1 MHGIVLAILGA
12 AFAQQP
18 PPPVATPPT
27 VLPERSVNPYAAEI
41 ETWRARR
48 VARLTAPDG
57 WLSVVGLFW
66 LDEGDNS
73 VGSAA
78 GSRVALPAHAPARVG
93 VVRLEGGRA
102 AFRASP
108 GARAEVDGKPATGAT
123 PLRSDADGGPTAVS
137 AGGVSFYPISRQ
149 GRLAIRVKDPESEAR
164 RAFRGLTY
172 FPIDPSWRIEARVEP
187 GDGPRPIAVPN
198 VLGAETSEPSPGTLV
213 FERGGETYRLTPVLE
228 EGETDWFVIFADATN
243 GRDTYGAGRFLYVAP
258 AKDGRTVID
267 FNKAYNP
274 PCVFTDYATCPL
286 PPPQNRLPIRVEAG
300 EKEYSHESH
309 R

>member
-1 MHGIVLAILGA
+1 LYGIIVAILGA
-12 AFAQQP
+12 LAQQVP
-18 PPPVATPPT
+18 PPAAAEPA
-27 VLPERSVNPYAAEI
+27 ERSVSAHAAEI

-66 LDEGDNS
+66 LEDGDNA

-78 GSRVALPAHAPARVG
+78 GARVALPGRAPASVG
-93 VVRLEGGRA
+93 VVRVE
-102 AFRASP
+102 
-108 GARAEVDGKPATGAT
+108 GARAVFRPAPGAGVEVDGKPAAAET
-123 PLRSDADGGPTAVS
+123 PLRSDADGGPTVVS
-137 AGGVSFYPISRQ
+137 ASGVSFYPISRQ

-172 FPIDPSWRIEARVEP
+172 FPVDPSWRLEARVEANASP
-187 GDGPRPIAVPN
+187 KPVTVPN

-213 FERGGETYRLTPVLE
+213 FERGGKTYRLTPVLE
-228 EGETDWFVIFADATN
+228 EGESDWFVIFGDATN
-243 GRDTYGAGRFLYVAP
+243 GKDTYGAGRFLYVAP
-258 AKDGRTVID
+258 AKGGRTVID

-300 EKEYSHESH
+300 EKEYAH
-309 R
+309 RGK

>member
-1 MHGIVLAILGA
+1 MPPAPTPAAPVESVSAHAAGIEA
-12 AFAQQP
+12 
-18 PPPVATPPT
+18 
-27 VLPERSVNPYAAEI
+27 
-41 ETWRARR
+41 WRQRR
-48 VARLTAPDG
+48 VERLTAPDG

-66 LDEGDNS
+66 LEDGENA
-73 VGSAA
+73 VGSAP
-78 GSRVALPAHAPARVG
+78 GSRVALPARAPARVG
-93 VVRLEGGRA
+93 TIRLESGRA
-102 AFRASP
+102 EFRPAP
-108 GARAEVDGKPATGAT
+108 GAAVTVDGKPAVGEVA
-123 PLRSDADGGPTAVS
+123 LKSDADGGPTVVA

-164 RAFRGLTY
+164 RAFRGLAY
-172 FPIDPSWRIEARVEP
+172 FPVDPSWRIEARVEENTAAK
-187 GDGPRPIAVPN
+187 PISVPN
-198 VLGAETSEPSPGTLV
+198 VLGTDTSERSPGTLV
-213 FERGGETYRLTPVLE
+213 FERGGATYRLTPVLE
-228 EGETDWFVIFADATN
+228 EGESDWFVIFGDATN

-300 EKEYSHESH
+300 EKEYAHEG